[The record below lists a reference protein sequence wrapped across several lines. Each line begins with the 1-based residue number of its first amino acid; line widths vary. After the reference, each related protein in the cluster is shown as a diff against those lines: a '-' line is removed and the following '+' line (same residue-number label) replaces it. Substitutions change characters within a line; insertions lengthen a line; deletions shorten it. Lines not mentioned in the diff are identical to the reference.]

1 MQLPNTFYFPYELRE
16 CKGYGIWNFDK
27 GYFSSKTF
35 PSFRSAKLNNLR
47 FITHTHRRGRLTFN
61 QGESWSQFSLYPAP
75 PVPPALRPCHAHP
88 ATGALIGFSLLRPQN
103 KKEKWLENK
112 KKWKEKGGEN
122 SRKEN
127 CNFRQA
133 SVALV
138 SIRILRPSPT
148 SFFWLLYHPS
158 RTENCYSSVTKF
170 TFHTFI
176 TSGSCN

>member
-75 PVPPALRPCHAHP
+75 PVPPALRPCHALP

-103 KKEKWLENK
+103 KKEKWLEKQKN
-112 KKWKEKGGEN
+112 EK
-122 SRKEN
+122 RKEGKTRERRIAIFDRRLSLW
-127 CNFRQA
+127 FRFA
-133 SVALV
+133 FCALPPHPFFG
-138 SIRILRPSPT
+138 SYTIPAELRTVIP
-148 SFFWLLYHPS
+148 
-158 RTENCYSSVTKF
+158 R
-170 TFHTFI
+170 
-176 TSGSCN
+176 